1 MIRKIRVLLSLSLL
15 MSVLAVGCGFDWLP
29 VATSTP
35 TELPST
41 STPSPEPSETPVWF
55 PATATR
61 TPPQPR
67 ATSTPVPDLRP
78 VGNEIIWQE
87 TFTSGENWDL
97 LSLSDRSVQVGGQA
111 LTLALKNYRG
121 SLYSFTR
128 TTMPNNYYLTLTI
141 APSLCRGQ
149 DQYGIVFRS
158 QTPQDFYRVT
168 FLCDGTLRLELVRGD
183 SVVRLAEVMNSPQLF
198 AGPTATI
205 QLSVW
210 VHEDGIKVYI
220 NDIQQVDYYRLQWFA
235 GGFGVF
241 ARSTGEHSLTV
252 SFSNLVVRESA
263 SMPPTP
269 VPTDAPTPLPTRTRL
284 SGP

>member
-1 MIRKIRVLLSLSLL
+1 MNHKAFGLFCLCVL
-15 MSVLAVGCGFDWLP
+15 MAFFMVGCGFDWLP
-29 VATSTP
+29 TATITP
-35 TELPST
+35 TVVSPTVTQT
-41 STPSPEPSETPVWF
+41 SEPSETPVWF

-67 ATSTPVPDLRP
+67 ASSTPVPDFRP
-78 VGNEIIWQE
+78 VGSEIIWQE
-87 TFTSGENWDL
+87 TFASGENWDL
-97 LSLSDRSVQVGGQA
+97 LSLSDRSAEVGGQA

-128 TTMPNNYYLTLTI
+128 TTMPNDYYLTLTI

-158 QTPQDFYRVT
+158 QTTQDFYRLN
-168 FLCDGTLRLELVRGD
+168 FLCDGTFRLELVRGD

-210 VHEDGIKVYI
+210 VHEEGIKVYI
-220 NDIQQVDYYRLQWFA
+220 NDVLQIEYYRLQWFA

-241 ARSTGEHSLTV
+241 ARSTGENSLTV

-269 VPTDAPTPLPTRTRL
+269 VPTDAPTPMPTRTRL